1 MKLIGML
8 QLTLLITLGSCRSTT
23 TYRPTVYGHDYI
35 TREIIEPKTYR
46 RINTGDKEFNKFV
59 SFSLDD
65 LAKLRLLLKDAKLS
79 KKVRIIIEKFDK
91 DLVLCVMEMH
101 GDLIYRAKEKE
112 TGERWDNIHIEE
124 VVKIVKRECDE

>member
-1 MKLIGML
+1 MTNGI
-8 QLTLLITLGSCRSTT
+8 ITKNDIRPGS
-23 TYRPTVYGHDYI
+23 YI
-35 TREIIEPKTYR
+35 IT
-46 RINTGDKEFNKFV
+46 
-59 SFSLDD
+59 
-65 LAKLRLLLKDAKLS
+65 
-79 KKVRIIIEKFDK
+79 KFDK